1 MEWLPGKW
9 LEISPISPALRL
21 VWIGTSTVE
30 APTTASIAGPYSK
43 EYLDLPAI
51 WSFPLYRFTQISAG
65 NVNSMVSP
73 LCQTRFMVE

>member
-30 APTTASIAGPYSK
+30 APTTASIGAIFKGISRFAR
-43 EYLDLPAI
+43 DLVLSVI
-51 WSFPLYRFTQISAG
+51 PLYANLG
-65 NVNSMVSP
+65 W
-73 LCQTRFMVE
+73 